1 MDKARISKAIEETL
15 KKGVKPF
22 AVPPFIN
29 PDSYS
34 AQSLTASHVVADQEA
49 IDHLLS
55 ALREEGE
62 LALFDGGF
70 ILTGL
75 GGFRSEL
82 RTLAEWLLAQS
93 MTKSPNEVVDAIAR
107 YIEMEFAPAWEI
119 LAVAGVEVT
128 KPVELVDGIRL
139 VPFGQVPR
147 SRVTDSLIGVPEFI
161 PGGSMGISKLPVP
174 GSALIVRRQQRPKV
188 VPELPDPSENVTPHL
203 QQATMLQICKAL
215 TLIGPSS
222 PAPLA
227 HWIHLDDWTPL
238 ANVGQGWGAS
248 VHEFFPS
255 KSFDLT
261 SSADDLVRTVKSY
274 LDLPQDVRESLDVAI
289 DRLNL
294 SLRRESDVDS
304 AIELRVALEAL
315 LAKDLDE
322 NAPVSYS
329 IRIRGSYLASTK
341 PDKRISA
348 YENLNE
354 VYKICSQA
362 VHMGRFASKYE
373 VNAREILSLGAEIC
387 AQLIRQVISV
397 GRIPDWK
404 RLVLG
409 ADQSEW

>member
-1 MDKARISKAIEETL
+1 MDKARISSAIQEAL

-29 PDSYS
+29 PNSYS
-34 AQSLTASHVVADQEA
+34 AQRLTASHVVADQEA
-49 IDHLLS
+49 VDHLLS

-62 LALFDGGF
+62 LALFDGGV

-82 RTLAEWLLAQS
+82 RALAEWLLAQS
-93 MTKSPNEVVDAIAR
+93 LIKPPGEVVDAIAK
-107 YIEMEFAPAWEI
+107 YIEMDYAPAWEI
-119 LAVAGVEVT
+119 LAVAGIEVT
-128 KPVELVDGIRL
+128 KPVELDDGMRL
-139 VPFGQVPR
+139 VPFDQVPR
-147 SRVTDSLIGVPEFI
+147 SRVTDYLNGVPEFI
-161 PGGSMGISKLPVP
+161 PSGHMGIGKLPVP
-174 GSALIVRRQQRPKV
+174 GSALIVRRQQRPKM
-188 VPELPDPSENVTPHL
+188 VPDLPDPSESVTPQL
-203 QQATMLQICKAL
+203 QQAKMLQICKAL
-215 TLIGPSS
+215 TLVGPSS

-238 ANVGQGWGAS
+238 ANVGQGWGGS
-248 VHEFFPS
+248 IHEIFPS

-261 SSADDLVRTVKSY
+261 SSADELVQTVRSY
-274 LDLPQDVRESLDVAI
+274 LNLPQDVRESLDVAI

-294 SLRRESDVDS
+294 SLRRESDVDA

-341 PDKRISA
+341 PEERISA
-348 YENLNE
+348 YENLKE
-354 VYKICSQA
+354 VYKVCSQA

-373 VNAREILSLGAEIC
+373 VNAREILRLGAKIC
-387 AQLIRQVISV
+387 SQLIRQVISV

-404 RLVLG
+404 RLILG
-409 ADQSEW
+409 ADQSE